1 MNAFRKVELRTAED
15 GRAGFHESDI
25 PLNEGTPSSR
35 LSEVLPASGLQLRT
49 SPPGFTSEF
58 HCTPVPQW
66 VFILSGVMEIG
77 LQDGSFRRFSAGE
90 HFLSADTLPPGARFD
105 PAVHGHRSAQVG
117 DAPLVTLFI
126 KR

>member
-15 GRAGFHESDI
+15 GRARFHESDI
-25 PLNEGTPSSR
+25 PLTEGTPASR

-49 SPPGFTSEF
+49 SPPGFTSQF
-58 HCTPVPQW
+58 HCTVEPQW

-77 LQDGSFRRFSAGE
+77 LQDGSARRFSAGE
-90 HFLSADTLPPGARFD
+90 HFFSADTLPSGARFD